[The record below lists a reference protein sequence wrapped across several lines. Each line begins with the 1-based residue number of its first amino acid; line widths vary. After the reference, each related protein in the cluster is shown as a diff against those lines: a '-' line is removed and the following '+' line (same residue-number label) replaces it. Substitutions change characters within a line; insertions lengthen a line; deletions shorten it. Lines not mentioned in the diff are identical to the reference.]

1 MRQFIEWHYA
11 RHAPDRAIID
21 SYFDPQKFD
30 EELARLPGEFAPP
43 QGVLLVAEE
52 EGEIAG
58 CVALRP
64 LSDGTCEMKRM
75 FVSPGFHGR
84 GVGKLLAQAILA
96 EGRRLG
102 YRKMLLDTGPKQVE
116 AQTLYRSLGF
126 VECEPYYDLPQH
138 LRDWLVFMQLDLE
151 RNGGASLLS

>member
-1 MRQFIEWHYA
+1 MRQFVEWHYD
-11 RHAPDRAIID
+11 RHATDRAIID
-21 SYFDPQKFD
+21 SYFDSQKFD

-43 QGVLLVAEE
+43 HGALLVAEE

-64 LSDGTCEMKRM
+64 LGHDACEMKRM
-75 FVSPGFHGR
+75 FVSPDFHGR
-84 GVGKLLAQAILA
+84 GVGKLLAEAILA

-138 LRDWLVFMQLDLE
+138 LRDWLVFMQLDVE